1 MKRLFDGNDLHD
13 WPAKHAFLFRIIVAL
28 KRMRTKAALAVGG
41 WCIIEGLLFGE
52 APFDVL
58 RPNFY
63 VVMGLLLVTA
73 GITLR
78 LAAYG
83 NLRKKEALSTTG
95 VYSICRHPLYL
106 GSILLT
112 FGFCVLLNDFEN
124 YLFAAVYFA
133 LFYPLTIA
141 WEEVRL
147 AERYK
152 HDYVS
157 YARRTPLIIPS
168 GRFLSGNFGWR
179 AGLRSGGLTLLLVI
193 FVSLIGIEVMA
204 RMIPQGY

>member
-1 MKRLFDGNDLHD
+1 M
-13 WPAKHAFLFRIIVAL
+13 
-28 KRMRTKAALAVGG
+28 
-41 WCIIEGLLFGE
+41 
-52 APFDVL
+52 
-58 RPNFY
+58 
-63 VVMGLLLVTA
+63 A

-112 FGFCVLLNDFEN
+112 FGFCVLLNDFDN
-124 YLFAAVYFA
+124 YLFATAYFA

-147 AERYK
+147 AERYQ
-152 HDYVS
+152 HDYVL

-168 GRFLSGNFGWR
+168 GRFLAGNFGWR
-179 AGLRSGGLTLLLVI
+179 AAMRSGGLTLLLVI
-193 FVSLIGIEVMA
+193 FVSLVGIEMMA
-204 RMIPQGY
+204 RMMPPGY